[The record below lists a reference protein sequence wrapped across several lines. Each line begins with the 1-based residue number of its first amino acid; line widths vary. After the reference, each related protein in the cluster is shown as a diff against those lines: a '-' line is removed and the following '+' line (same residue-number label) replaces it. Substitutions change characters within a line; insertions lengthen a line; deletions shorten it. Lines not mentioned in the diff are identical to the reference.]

1 MTPEEI
7 EALKADIKAKKEEAL
22 EKHQESRAKM
32 ADAKKLVNDIIA
44 KAKAKEKAVKK

>member
-7 EALKADIKAKKEEAL
+7 EELKAQFKVKKAEHE
-22 EKHQESRAKM
+22 EKHQEVRGKL

>member
-7 EALKADIKAKKEEAL
+7 EELKAQIKVKKAEHE
-22 EKHQESRAKM
+22 EKHQESRAK
-32 ADAKKLVNDIIA
+32 ATEAKKLVDAIIA